1 MLTLK
6 SSINFLC
13 VETHNDGAVNDDYRC
28 GHVAE
33 FLEVRHR
40 VRVMRDVSLLEMD
53 AFLRK
58 ILLRLIAEYSTLLR
72 INDDVLRHCPPPGEF
87 AGLTLKC

>member
-6 SSINFLC
+6 GFINFLS
-13 VETHNDGAVNDDYRC
+13 VETYNDGAVNDDYRC
-28 GHVAE
+28 SHVAE

-40 VRVMRDVSLLEMD
+40 VRVMRDVSLLEID
-53 AFLRK
+53 AFMRK

-72 INDDVLRHCPPPGEF
+72 VNDDVLHHCAPPGEF
-87 AGLTLKC
+87 AGLMLKC

>member
-6 SSINFLC
+6 GFINFLWI
-13 VETHNDGAVNDDYRC
+13 EAHNDRAGNDYYRC

-53 AFLRK
+53 AFMRK
-58 ILLRLIAEYSTLLR
+58 ILLRLIAEYSTMLR
-72 INDDVLRHCPPPGEF
+72 INDDVLRHCPAPDEF
-87 AGLTLKC
+87 AVLTLKR